1 MYTDFYG
8 LSGKPFQLTP
18 DPDFYVD
25 TKTHNKAMAYLTYG
39 LSQGEGFIIVTG
51 DIGAGKTTLVAR
63 LLQQKSADKIA
74 IGNIVTSMINGPDLL
89 RLAVD
94 SFGMEPAGSDKAV
107 LLNQL
112 EQFLRSQH
120 RSGKRSVLIV
130 DEAQNLPFEAI
141 EELRML
147 SNFQEGGESLLQ
159 TILLGQPEFRAR
171 LSTAPNL
178 EQLRQRI
185 IASHHLS
192 PMREDEMQTYIESRL
207 SRCNWKGN
215 PSFTP
220 DAFEEL
226 YTASGGVP
234 RRVNNLMSRILL
246 FAGMDE
252 VATIDGDLIK
262 DVVADFDEDNA
273 MPERAAFHR
282 QVEAARAGNV
292 APLNPGAA
300 PSASVP
306 ADSGTREQLERLEQ
320 KVGAHD
326 RVLKQLLGMVS
337 ELSGQVELMSADAEL
352 GKAAE

>member
-1 MYTDFYG
+1 MYTDFFG
-8 LSGKPFQLTP
+8 LTGKPFQLTP

-25 TKTHNKAMAYLTYG
+25 TKTHGKAMAYLTYG
-39 LSQGEGFIIVTG
+39 LSQGEGFFIVTG

-94 SFGMEPAGSDKAV
+94 SFGMEPASADKGA

-147 SNFQEGGESLLQ
+147 SNFQEGGDSLLQ

-192 PMREDEMQTYIESRL
+192 PMREDEMQTYIETRL
-207 SRCNWKGN
+207 SRCDWKGN
-215 PSFTP
+215 PSFTA
-220 DAFEEL
+220 DAYEEL
-226 YTASGGVP
+226 YAASGGVP

-252 VATIDGDLIK
+252 TSEIDGALIRE
-262 DVVADFDEDNA
+262 VVADYDEDNA

-282 QVEAARAGNV
+282 QVEAARSGAV
-292 APLNPGAA
+292 APSEMPA
-300 PSASVP
+300 PSGRT
-306 ADSGTREQLERLEQ
+306 DSQANERLERLERQ
-320 KVGAHD
+320 ATAHD
-326 RVLKQLLGMVS
+326 RVLKQLLSMVS
-337 ELSGQVELMSADAEL
+337 DMSGQVELLAEQP
-352 GKAAE
+352 GAQEVAK